1 MALKHAI
8 GILKLTCEFCCLD
21 SLLTNLEESIVF
33 AEDVTSPSEDYA
45 ELEMDLERNTVTSH
59 VRMKRVLLAM
69 FDELCGWQ
77 EHVVLGTLM
86 SGLANQMACR
96 LVLLSKNFFALFV
109 TYDHR

>member
-8 GILKLTCEFCCLD
+8 GILKLIREFCCLD
-21 SLLTNLEESIVF
+21 SLLTNLEKSKVF
-33 AEDVTSPSEDYA
+33 AEDVTSPSEDCA
-45 ELEMDLERNTVTSH
+45 ELEMDLERNTATSH

-69 FDELCGWQ
+69 FDELYGWQ

-109 TYDHR
+109 TYNHR